1 MTNKVMTDDGCAAIV
16 GKTAFESLIPASWDQ
31 RESVVTMRAR
41 HENRVTSD
49 QNDDDDAVPGH

>member
-1 MTNKVMTDDGCAAIV
+1 MTIKVMTDDGCEAIV
-16 GKTAFESLIPASWDQ
+16 GKTAYESLIPAHWDQ
-31 RESVVTMRAR
+31 RKSVVEMRAR